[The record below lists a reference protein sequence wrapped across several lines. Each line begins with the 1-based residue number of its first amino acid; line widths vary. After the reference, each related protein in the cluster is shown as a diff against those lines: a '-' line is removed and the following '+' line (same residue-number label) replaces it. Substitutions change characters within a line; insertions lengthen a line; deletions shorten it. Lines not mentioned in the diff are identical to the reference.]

1 MTNVLPSTVM
11 TPLEGDSTDPV
22 LRSLFFGP
30 NSPICLGTDIITKFG
45 FLNLAVGDGTGT
57 TTCGSIG
64 GQGPWNPPNS
74 TLS

>member
-1 MTNVLPSTVM
+1 MTALA
-11 TPLEGDSTDPV
+11 GDSTDVV

-30 NSPICLGTDIITKFG
+30 TSPICLGTSIISTFG
-45 FLNLAVGDGTGT
+45 YLNLAAGTGTGT

-64 GQGPWNPPNS
+64 ATGGWTAPNS